1 MNEKEKDIRLLLN
14 WFMAGETTLEEEAL
28 LGEWFRQHPNV
39 SDDLK
44 EYQMMFGYFDEGMPL
59 EHEPE
64 KPLEYEAEKHE
75 EDIVHPKTPKTSKT
89 SRTPKTKARMRR
101 FWLPISMAASIAL
114 LIAFAVPR
122 IGQQIGQQTVHQDD
136 SKIAQ
141 LDGSAAQDDTDSA
154 VVQKEKTPDA
164 DFSMPEKV
172 KKHGDSESPK
182 TRMHKPRKY
191 RQHKFTPAPP
201 KLWIAQS
208 IATDSLLAEPEKL
221 ADEHLCEMEA
231 QQNEMFFKLYLIN
244 ALQTQALNAEVASA
258 SFESEENVH
267 DEDYVSDDQEVY

>member
-1 MNEKEKDIRLLLN
+1 MNEKDIRLLLN
-14 WFMAGETTLEEEAL
+14 RFMAGETTLEEEAL

-59 EHEPE
+59 DHEPE
-64 KPLEYEAEKHE
+64 KLLEHEAEKRE
-75 EDIVHPKTPKTSKT
+75 EDIRPKAKN
-89 SRTPKTKARMRR
+89 RMRR
-101 FWLPISMAASIAL
+101 FGLPISIAASIAL
-114 LIAFAVPR
+114 LITFAVPR
-122 IGQQIGQQTVHQDD
+122 IGQQIGQQAVHQDD

-141 LDGSAAQDDTDSA
+141 LDGCAARDDTDSA

-164 DFSMPEKV
+164 NLSMPEKV
-172 KKHGDSESPK
+172 KKHGDSVSPK
-182 TRMHKPRKY
+182 TRMRKPRKY

-208 IATDSLLAEPEKL
+208 IATDSLLAEPEML
-221 ADEHLCEMEA
+221 ADAHLREMEA
-231 QQNEMFFKLYLIN
+231 QQNEMFFKLYLVN

-267 DEDYVSDDQEVY
+267 DEDHLSDDQEVY

>member
-28 LGEWFRQHPNV
+28 LGEWFRQHPDV

-44 EYQMMFGYFDEGMPL
+44 EYQMMFRYFDEGMPL
-59 EHEPE
+59 DH
-64 KPLEYEAEKHE
+64 EAEE
-75 EDIVHPKTPKTSKT
+75 RVENAHPKA
-89 SRTPKTKARMRR
+89 KARMRR
-101 FWLPISMAASIAL
+101 LWLPLSLVASIAL
-114 LIAFAVPR
+114 LIGFAIPWVGR
-122 IGQQIGQQTVHQDD
+122 QDD
-136 SKIAQ
+136 SKMAQ
-141 LDGSAAQDDTDSA
+141 LDGRTTPEDTDSA
-154 VVQKEKTPDA
+154 VVHKEKSTNA
-164 DFSMPEKV
+164 DLSMPEKV
-172 KKHGDSESPK
+172 KKSGDFVSPQ
-182 TRMHKPRKY
+182 TRKHKQRKY
-191 RQHKFTPAPP
+191 RQHLFAPAPP
-201 KLWIAQS
+201 KLWIAQN

-267 DEDYVSDDQEVY
+267 DEDHVSDDQEVY

>member
-1 MNEKEKDIRLLLN
+1 MNEKDIRLLLN
-14 WFMAGETTLEEEAL
+14 RFMAGETTLEEEAL

-59 EHEPE
+59 DHEPE
-64 KPLEYEAEKHE
+64 KLLEHEAEKRE
-75 EDIVHPKTPKTSKT
+75 EDIRPKAKN
-89 SRTPKTKARMRR
+89 RMRR
-101 FWLPISMAASIAL
+101 FGLPISIAASIAL
-114 LIAFAVPR
+114 LITFAVPR
-122 IGQQIGQQTVHQDD
+122 IGQQIGQQAVHQDD

-141 LDGSAAQDDTDSA
+141 LDGCAARDDTDSA

-164 DFSMPEKV
+164 NLSMPEKV
-172 KKHGDSESPK
+172 KKHGDSVSPK
-182 TRMHKPRKY
+182 TRKHKPGNY
-191 RQHKFTPAPP
+191 RQHLFAPAPP

-221 ADEHLCEMEA
+221 ADEHLREMEA
-231 QQNEMFFKLYLIN
+231 QQNEMFFKLYLVN
-244 ALQTQALNAEVASA
+244 ALQTLSLNADVANA

-267 DEDYVSDDQEVY
+267 DEDHLSDDQEVY

>member
-1 MNEKEKDIRLLLN
+1 MNEKEKDIRRLLDR
-14 WFMAGETTLEEEAL
+14 FMAGETSLEEEAL

-64 KPLEYEAEKHE
+64 KHE
-75 EDIVHPKTPKTSKT
+75 EDVVHPKTSKT
-89 SRTPKTKARMRR
+89 PMTPKSKARMRR
-101 FWLPISMAASIAL
+101 LWLPISMAASIAL

-122 IGQQIGQQTVHQDD
+122 IGQQAGHLDD

-141 LDGSAAQDDTDSA
+141 LDGCAARDDTDSA

-164 DFSMPEKV
+164 NLSMPEKV
-172 KKHGDSESPK
+172 KKSGDSVSPK
-182 TRMHKPRKY
+182 TRMRKPRKY
-191 RQHKFTPAPP
+191 RQHKFAPAPP

-208 IATDSLLAEPEKL
+208 IATDSLLAEPEML
-221 ADEHLCEMEA
+221 ADAHLREMEA
-231 QQNEMFFKLYLIN
+231 QQNEMFFKLYLVN
-244 ALQTQALNAEVASA
+244 ALQTQVLNAEVASA

-267 DEDYVSDDQEVY
+267 DEDHLSDDQEVY

>member
-14 WFMAGETTLEEEAL
+14 RFMAGETTLEEEAL

-59 EHEPE
+59 DHEPE
-64 KPLEYEAEKHE
+64 KLLEHEAEKRE
-75 EDIVHPKTPKTSKT
+75 EDIRPKAKN
-89 SRTPKTKARMRR
+89 RMRR
-101 FWLPISMAASIAL
+101 FGLPISIAASIAL
-114 LIAFAVPR
+114 LITFAVPR
-122 IGQQIGQQTVHQDD
+122 IGQQIGQQAVHQDD

-141 LDGSAAQDDTDSA
+141 LDGCAARDDTDSA

-164 DFSMPEKV
+164 NLSMPEKV
-172 KKHGDSESPK
+172 KKHGDSVSPK
-182 TRMHKPRKY
+182 TRMRKPRKY

-208 IATDSLLAEPEKL
+208 IATDSLLAEPEML
-221 ADEHLCEMEA
+221 ADAHLREMEA
-231 QQNEMFFKLYLIN
+231 QQNEMFFKLYLVN

-267 DEDYVSDDQEVY
+267 DEDHLSDDQEVY

>member
-14 WFMAGETTLEEEAL
+14 RFMAGETTLEEEAL
-28 LGEWFRQHPNV
+28 LGEWFRLHPDV

-59 EHEPE
+59 DH
-64 KPLEYEAEKHE
+64 EAEKRE
-75 EDIVHPKTPKTSKT
+75 EDVVHPKA
-89 SRTPKTKARMRR
+89 KARMRR
-101 FWLPISMAASIAL
+101 LWLPLSLAASIAL
-114 LIAFAVPR
+114 LIGFAIPWVGR
-122 IGQQIGQQTVHQDD
+122 QTGHRDD
-136 SKIAQ
+136 SKMAQ
-141 LDGSAAQDDTDSA
+141 LEGRTTPKDTDSA
-154 VVQKEKTPDA
+154 VVHEKKSTDT
-164 DFSMPEKV
+164 DFSMPEKI
-172 KKHGDSESPK
+172 KKSGDFVSPK
-182 TRMHKPRKY
+182 TRKHKQRKY

-221 ADEHLCEMEA
+221 ADEHLREMEA
-231 QQNEMFFKLYLIN
+231 QQNEMFFKLYLID

-267 DEDYVSDDQEVY
+267 DEDYVSGDQEVY